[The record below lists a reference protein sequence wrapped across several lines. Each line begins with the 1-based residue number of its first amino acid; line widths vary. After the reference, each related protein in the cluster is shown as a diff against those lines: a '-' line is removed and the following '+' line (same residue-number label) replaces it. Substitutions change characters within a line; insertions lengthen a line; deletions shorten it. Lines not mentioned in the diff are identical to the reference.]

1 MTTAPRRMVTLD
13 HGARRFNFR
22 VAGVALR
29 DGHLLVHRAEADDFW
44 VLPGGRV
51 EMGETTAAAL
61 AREMHEELGVEPA
74 IGALLWTVENFFGLS
89 GKECHELAFYYAMD
103 LPEAFPFS
111 CEEIVHRVE
120 DGGTMLEFR
129 WVELSRT
136 VLAGLPL
143 LPVFLQE
150 RLCEPFSATQHVVW
164 YG

>member
-1 MTTAPRRMVTLD
+1 MTANPRRMVTLD
-13 HGARRFNFR
+13 HGTRRFNFR
-22 VAGVALR
+22 VAGVAVR
-29 DGHLLVHRAEADDFW
+29 HGYLLVHRAETDDFW

-51 EMGETTAAAL
+51 EIGEPTAAAL

-89 GKECHELAFYYAMD
+89 GKECHELAFYYAID

-111 CEEIVHRVE
+111 REEIVHRVE
-120 DGGTMLEFR
+120 DGGAMLEFR
-129 WVELSRT
+129 WVELSRA

-143 LPVFLQE
+143 LPVFLQDG
-150 RLCEPFSATQHVVW
+150 LCRPPAEGQHLVW